1 MQHCL
6 RGRWEDFVATSYES
20 PSSLCIALLHFG
32 SSSVRLPLDCPREVG
47 GENSMSIR
55 LLIAD
60 DHAVVRAG
68 LRTMVADSEIEIAAE
83 ASNGTE
89 ALQFAAKYSP
99 DVVMLDVRMPEIDGI
114 ACLGRL
120 RAELPE
126 LPVLMFSA
134 YDNPTY
140 IARAVALG
148 AAGYLAKTASQD
160 DLLTAIRRVA
170 GGETI
175 WTREELRRVTG
186 ALSTPRASVNL
197 EVPLTKREDEVLKQL
212 ALGLSNKEIAMAL
225 SISYETVKEHVQ
237 HILRKVG
244 VSDRTQAAVW
254 AVRKGL
260 V

>member
-1 MQHCL
+1 
-6 RGRWEDFVATSYES
+6 
-20 PSSLCIALLHFG
+20 
-32 SSSVRLPLDCPREVG
+32 
-47 GENSMSIR
+47 MSIR

-60 DHAVVRAG
+60 DHAVVRIG
-68 LRTMVADSEIEIAAE
+68 LRTMVSGSEIAIAAE
-83 ASNGTE
+83 ASNGSE
-89 ALQFAAKYSP
+89 ALQLVEEHSP
-99 DVVMLDVRMPEIDGI
+99 DIVMLDVRMPETDGI

-120 RAELPE
+120 RADFPE

-148 AAGYLAKTASQD
+148 AVGYLIKTASQD
-160 DLLTAIRRVA
+160 EILSAIRRAAA
-170 GGETI
+170 GESI

-186 ALSTPRASVNL
+186 ALSTPRVTVDL
-197 EVPLTKREDEVLKQL
+197 EVPLTKRESEVLKQL
-212 ALGLSNKEIAMAL
+212 AQGLSNKEIAMAL
-225 SISYETVKEHVQ
+225 TISYETVKEHVQ

>member
-1 MQHCL
+1 MPL
-6 RGRWEDFVATSYES
+6 FRGWSYY
-20 PSSLCIALLHFG
+20 
-32 SSSVRLPLDCPREVG
+32 
-47 GENSMSIR
+47 MSIR

-68 LRTMVADSEIEIAAE
+68 LRTMVADSEIEIVAE
-83 ASNGTE
+83 ACNGAE
-89 ALQFAAKYSP
+89 AMQLVAQHSP
-99 DVVMLDVRMPEIDGI
+99 DVVMLDVRMPESDGI

-148 AAGYLAKTASQD
+148 AAGYLVKTASQD
-160 DLLTAIRRVA
+160 DILSAIQRVA
-170 GGETI
+170 AGEPI

-186 ALSTPRASVNL
+186 ALSTPRVAVDL
-197 EVPLTKREDEVLKQL
+197 EVPLTKRENEVLKQL
-212 ALGLSNKEIAMAL
+212 TLGLSNKEIALAL

>member
-1 MQHCL
+1 MP
-6 RGRWEDFVATSYES
+6 T
-20 PSSLCIALLHFG
+20 
-32 SSSVRLPLDCPREVG
+32 
-47 GENSMSIR
+47 R

-68 LRTMVADSEIEIAAE
+68 LRSMVAGSDIEIVAE
-83 ASNGTE
+83 ASNGNE
-89 ALQFAAKYSP
+89 AFELASSHSP
-99 DVVMLDVRMPEIDGI
+99 DVAMLDVRMPATDGI

-120 RAELPE
+120 RAELPD

-148 AAGYLAKTASQD
+148 AAGYLVKTATKDVILS
-160 DLLTAIRRVA
+160 AIRRA
-170 GGETI
+170 ANQESI

-186 ALSTPRASVNL
+186 ALSTPRVAVDL
-197 EVPLTKREDEVLKQL
+197 EVPLTKRESEVLKQL
-212 ALGLSNKEIAMAL
+212 ALGLSNKEIALAL